1 MGGLNKVTEVFTRGE
16 IFLHSGD
23 LLRGG
28 GLEFLSDCGRDTGCA
43 GGFEEGFEFDFI
55 HLVEGFVEELME
67 GNVLEEVAGVLV
79 CAEGEWGG
87 VGGGHSGDLKEIRER
102 MSATC
107 SSFGE
112 KLETS
117 VGSGMVDSIS
127 WAKR

>member
-1 MGGLNKVTEVFTRGE
+1 MEGSDEVREIFTRGE
-16 IFLHSGD
+16 VFLHPSD

-28 GLEFLSDCGRDTGCA
+28 GLEFLSDCRRHASCA
-43 GGFEEGFEFDFI
+43 GGFEESFEFDFV
-55 HLVEGFVEELME
+55 HLVEGLVEELVE

-79 CAEGEWGG
+79 CAEGRWGG
-87 VGGGHSGDLKEIRER
+87 VWWGHSGDLKEIRER

-127 WAKR
+127 WTKR

>member
-1 MGGLNKVTEVFTRGE
+1 MEGLDEMGEVFTRGE
-16 IFLHSGD
+16 VFLHPSD

-28 GLEFLSDCGRDTGCA
+28 GLEFLPNGRRNASCA
-43 GGFEEGFEFDFI
+43 GGFEESFEFNLV
-55 HLVEGFVEELME
+55 HLVEGLVEELVE
-67 GNVLEEVAGVLV
+67 GNVLEEVAGMFV
-79 CAEGEWGG
+79 CAEGRWGG
-87 VGGGHSGDLKEIRER
+87 VGVGHRGVLKEIRER

-127 WAKR
+127 WTNR